1 MQLRHDKRL
10 HSDHGDD
17 ITGEHTCHS
26 RYTITTIK
34 AACVHGHAMMPW
46 EIAATVLN
54 MEHASSQ
61 TACIYA
67 KRSSV
72 GFYNSMQVTDVVS
85 SIVQALL

>member
-1 MQLRHDKRL
+1 MLMRHDKRL

-17 ITGEHTCHS
+17 TTGEHTCHS

-54 MEHASSQ
+54 KEHASSQ
-61 TACIYA
+61 RA
-67 KRSSV
+67 
-72 GFYNSMQVTDVVS
+72 
-85 SIVQALL
+85 